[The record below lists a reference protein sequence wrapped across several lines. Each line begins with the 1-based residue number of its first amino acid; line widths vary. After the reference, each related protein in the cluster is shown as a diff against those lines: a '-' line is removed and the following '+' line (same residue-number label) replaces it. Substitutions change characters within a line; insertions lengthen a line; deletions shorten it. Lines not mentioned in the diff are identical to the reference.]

1 MAVDVI
7 ALIQKQKLTSIKRSI
22 SAAESHEARVSHNAA
37 RATAI
42 VAGKSPFAGKEHFE
56 EYVLRDIYMRTLE
69 EYERK
74 PNHAYTGQPFTPR
87 GLALWRRVAACWKTS
102 GVDPETYVRAQFTY
116 FHNAFRKAPTAQQL
130 ATDAAVVRA
139 ASVVVTKVTTNNIPA
154 TIDTADLFRCCEKQM
169 SDVMRAQK
177 MTREEVYRKLV
188 MPGFL
193 SFPEKY
199 LNADPVWKQLQS
211 K

>member
-1 MAVDVI
+1 MAVDVV
-7 ALIQKQKLTSIKRSI
+7 ALIQKQRLTAAKRSI
-22 SAAESHEARVSHNAA
+22 AASENHEARVAQNAA
-37 RATAI
+37 RATA
-42 VAGKSPFAGKEHFE
+42 VVSGTSPFAGREHFE

-87 GLALWRRVAACWKTS
+87 GLALWKRVAACWRSS
-102 GVDPETYVRAQFTY
+102 GVDPDTYVRAQFTY
-116 FHNAFRKAPTAQQL
+116 FHNAFRRAPTAQQL

-139 ASVVVTKVTTNNIPA
+139 ASVVPEKVSTNNIPA
-154 TIDTADLFRCCEKQM
+154 SVDTAELFKRCEKQM
-169 SDVMRAQK
+169 TDVMRAQK

-188 MPGFL
+188 IPGFL
-193 SFPEKY
+193 AFPDQY
-199 LNADPVWKQLQS
+199 LKADPLWKQLT